1 MAHTSECDGKTRG
14 LGRTLV
20 IANPVA
26 HSGQG
31 EGATQFVERF
41 LSAYKS
47 ATSGYRIAR
56 TGASGDATGIA
67 ADASDFDTVIALG
80 GDGVIHEVAEGLMAI
95 DPEARPRLGIIPM
108 GTGNDYARTLGMARN
123 DPEEALRQ
131 LVGGR
136 EKSVEVGRVNGRY
149 FVETLSF
156 GLDAAIALDTTN
168 KRANETS
175 QEGTELFVRSA
186 IRILSRAGKGFPC
199 TVSFDG
205 ADPIESRSIIFAF
218 QVGPTYGRLSQH
230 GHASPAR
237 RNGPSGRSPLRQ
249 PRPLPHNR
257 DASREARRTRLR
269 VRAALSG
276 RRRGHRRDPL
286 RGRRHPQGTEGRRP
300 RIGTPQARPW
310 ARAYGYGSH
319 GQSRIPRA
327 TPTCTRSSTACRE
340 PMKRGAPS
348 AMPGTPEKLK
358 P

>member
-26 HSGQG
+26 HSGQV

-168 KRANETS
+168 RRASGTS
-175 QEGTELFVRSA
+175 QEGEALFATSA
-186 IRILSRAGKGFPC
+186 LRILSNAREGFPVC
-199 TVSFDG
+199 ASFDG
-205 ADPIESRSIIFAF
+205 EKTQDLSTIIFAV
-218 QVGPTYGRLSQH
+218 QVGPSYGGGFKICPNADPTDGLLDVCYNVKLPALPRLMALL
-230 GHASPAR
+230 GLAR
-237 RNGPSGRSPLRQ
+237 LGRHTGS
-249 PRPLPHNR
+249 
-257 DASREARRTRLR
+257 SVVRLR
-269 VRAALSG
+269 RCRFLTLDFDRETPCQADGEKVCGTHFDVSVVPDAL
-276 RRRGHRRDPL
+276 DV
-286 RGRRHPQGTEGRRP
+286 
-300 RIGTPQARPW
+300 IF
-310 ARAYGYGSH
+310 
-319 GQSRIPRA
+319 
-327 TPTCTRSSTACRE
+327 
-340 PMKRGAPS
+340 PS
-348 AMPGTPEKLK
+348 
-358 P
+358 

>member
-136 EKSVEVGRVNGRY
+136 EKSVEVGRVNDRY

-168 KRANETS
+168 KRANETN

-218 QVGPTYGRLSQH
+218 QVGPTYGA
-230 GHASPAR
+230 GFKVCPDADPADGLLDVC
-237 RNGPSGRSPLRQ
+237 RNTVTP
-249 PRPLPHNR
+249 PLPVVMGLLGAARFGSH
-257 DASREARRTRLR
+257 AHSRIIEMRRVRHAVLDFESEPPCQVDGEGIGGTHFEVDVIPKALR
-269 VRAALSG
+269 VVVPA
-276 RRRGHRRDPL
+276 
-286 RGRRHPQGTEGRRP
+286 
-300 RIGTPQARPW
+300 
-310 ARAYGYGSH
+310 
-319 GQSRIPRA
+319 
-327 TPTCTRSSTACRE
+327 
-340 PMKRGAPS
+340 
-348 AMPGTPEKLK
+348 
-358 P
+358 